1 MITRGIIIGKIV
13 DDLASLKYQ
22 IETRNK
28 LGQFDLT
35 KYCEDFLREL
45 LNTTYSL
52 NLQNLNKTRSNVPG
66 LDLGDKKSKSAYQI
80 TSQKTSPKI
89 NETLKKITEEQKLEY
104 DLINVFII
112 GQKQG
117 SYTIDKKLCKKHS
130 FNEATNIQ
138 DIDSLL
144 RDIVLLDIQKLE
156 IIYSLFQREFR
167 QVKIE
172 LEPIDEKGNFES
184 SYYNA
189 IEIKASSLPKNGVK
203 FIGDTSE
210 SGYNISKK
218 ELNELYEKLASVPRV
233 TREILSII
241 TDRGKMGNDYY
252 NDGKIK
258 IFPEALEKFLNI
270 SNREMLIEI
279 NILENADLVYLDE
292 DEIGNRPV
300 YFLCIREELL
310 NNLFYWM
317 KEQNLS
323 IRTLLNTMDFT
334 ILDN

>member
-45 LNTTYSL
+45 LNTAYSL

-66 LDLGDKKSKSAYQI
+66 LDLGDSKNKTAYQI
-80 TSQKTSPKI
+80 TSQKTSQKI
-89 NETLKKITEEQKLEY
+89 NDTLEKITEDQIVSY
-104 DLINVFII
+104 DTINVFII
-112 GQKQG
+112 GEKQT
-117 SYTIDKKLCKKHS
+117 SYTLNPKLAKKYFFTPEK
-130 FNEATNIQ
+130 NIH

-156 IIYSLFQREFR
+156 IIYTLFQREFR

-189 IEIKASSLPKNGVK
+189 VELKPSSQAKNGIK
-203 FIGDTSE
+203 LIGQPSVF
-210 SGYNISKK
+210 GYKRSKA
-218 ELNELYEKLASVPRV
+218 ELDELYDNLASVPRV
-233 TREILSII
+233 TREIIALIA
-241 TDRGKMGNDYY
+241 DRGKMGDNYFSS
-252 NDGKIK
+252 GSVRI
-258 IFPEALEKFLNI
+258 IPQALEKFLNI
-270 SNREMLIEI
+270 SSQEMIVEI
-279 NILENADLVYLDE
+279 NILENANLVYVDE
-292 DEIGNRPV
+292 NQISERTV
-300 YFLCIREELL
+300 YFLTVHGEML
-310 NNLFYWM
+310 NNLLYWM
-317 KEQNLS
+317 KENNLS

-334 ILDN
+334 VFDE

>member
-66 LDLGDKKSKSAYQI
+66 LDLGDKKCKYAYQI

-117 SYTIDKKLCKKHS
+117 SYTIDKKLCEKYS
-130 FNEATNIQ
+130 FTEATNIQ

-189 IEIKASSLPKNGVK
+189 IEIKPSSLPKNGVK

-210 SGYNISKK
+210 SGYDISKK
-218 ELNELYEKLASVPRV
+218 ELDELYGKLASVPRV

-258 IFPEALEKFLNI
+258 IIPEALEKFLNI
-270 SNREMLIEI
+270 SNREMLVEI

-300 YFLCIREELL
+300 YFICIREELL

-317 KEQNLS
+317 KERNLS